1 MVGRKAA
8 EVLTLERPFTIRGVT
23 SRGIF
28 VDIEEKII
36 LFLSRERFRGP
47 LIINLPQNS
56 DILDK
61 IQVKTVGMVCRS
73 SLLFSSPDLAVH
85 TAKSLTWSALDV
97 WKPIVIPES
106 LPTNGQIFN
115 FFQQLNSRNENGNE
129 LIDMVS
135 PILTDSAPPLPES
148 PYELA
153 NAISTLYHALR
164 QKDIG
169 QLDRAALFL
178 AGRGRGL
185 TPSGDDFLL
194 GICYGM
200 FIAQVKL
207 SGFHDSASKLISG
220 IVAKRS
226 TLISGNLV
234 ECAAAG
240 EVDERLGT
248 AFHALLHPEQSSSPA
263 IAGILS
269 WGSSSGMDAAA
280 GMALLLSAIR

>member
-106 LPTNGQIFN
+106 LPTNGQIIN
-115 FFQQLNSRNENGNE
+115 FLQQLNSRNENGNE

-135 PILTDSAPPLPES
+135 QILKGSTSPPES
-148 PYELA
+148 ANDMA

>member
-135 PILTDSAPPLPES
+135 QILKGSTSPLESANDM
-148 PYELA
+148 A

-263 IAGILS
+263 IDGILS

>member
-1 MVGRKAA
+1 MVGHKAA

-135 PILTDSAPPLPES
+135 QILKGSTSPLESANDM
-148 PYELA
+148 A

-263 IAGILS
+263 IAGILN

>member
-106 LPTNGQIFN
+106 LPTNGQIIN
-115 FFQQLNSRNENGNE
+115 FLQQLNSRNENGNE

-135 PILTDSAPPLPES
+135 QILKGSTSPPES
-148 PYELA
+148 ANDMA

-263 IAGILS
+263 IAGILN

>member
-73 SLLFSSPDLAVH
+73 SLLFASPDLAVH

-106 LPTNGQIFN
+106 LPTNGQIIN
-115 FFQQLNSRNENGNE
+115 FLQQLNSRNENGNE

-135 PILTDSAPPLPES
+135 QILKGSTSPLESANDM
-148 PYELA
+148 A

-263 IAGILS
+263 IDGILS

>member
-106 LPTNGQIFN
+106 LPTNGQIIN
-115 FFQQLNSRNENGNE
+115 FLQQLNSRNENGNE

-135 PILTDSAPPLPES
+135 QILKGSTSPPES
-148 PYELA
+148 ANDMA

-234 ECAAAG
+234 ESAAAG

>member
-135 PILTDSAPPLPES
+135 QILKGSTSPPES
-148 PYELA
+148 ANDMA

-200 FIAQVKL
+200 FMAQDKL
-207 SGFHDSASKLISG
+207 SGFHDSAGKLISG

-234 ECAAAG
+234 ECAAVG